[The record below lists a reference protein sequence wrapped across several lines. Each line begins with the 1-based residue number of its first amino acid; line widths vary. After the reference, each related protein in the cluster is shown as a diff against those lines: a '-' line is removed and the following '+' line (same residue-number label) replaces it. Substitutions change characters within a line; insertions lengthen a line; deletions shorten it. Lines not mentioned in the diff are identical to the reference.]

1 MATKEYEKKK
11 AAIAEAAKKSDAEYA
26 KEVRS
31 KSSDEADALL
41 KKVRADAG
49 LPKKK
54 APAAKKPESTQAEMD
69 KKAAKLA
76 KIMRSKKD
84 K

>member
-1 MATKEYEKKK
+1 MATKEYEKTK
-11 AAIAEAAKKSDAEYA
+11 AAMAKAAKKSDADYA

-41 KKVRADAG
+41 KKVRADVAM
-49 LPKKK
+49 PKKK
-54 APAAKKPESTQAEMD
+54 PEITQAEMD
-69 KKAAKLA
+69 EKAENLA